1 MTATPEKRTA
11 WQRLKHFLRVNLI
24 AGFLFLAPIVVTV
37 FILRIL
43 LRWADS
49 AWKWIP
55 ESMRIP
61 SQLGIPETG
70 TGIILVFIILL
81 CTGLLVRNY
90 VGKAIA
96 KAIEKAILKV
106 PGINRFYAATNQLF
120 ISVFKSP
127 AKEFKQVVLIEYPR
141 PRLYALAFVTGIA
154 VGEIQRKTTES
165 VLNVFVPTTPNPTSG
180 FYLMVPQEDTI
191 KLDLSVED
199 AFKILISGGILNP
212 ECPELR
218 RKKFNKT
225 SSDLEE
231 LP

>member
-1 MTATPEKRTA
+1 MTIPPEERTP
-11 WQRLKHFLRVNLI
+11 WQHLKHFLRVNLI
-24 AGFLFLAPIVVTV
+24 AGFLFLAPIVATV
-37 FILRIL
+37 FILRVL
-43 LRWADS
+43 LRWADN

-55 ESMRIP
+55 DAMRLP
-61 SQLGIPETG
+61 EYLGIPETG
-70 TGIILVFIILL
+70 TGVILVFIILV

-90 VGKAIA
+90 VGKVVART
-96 KAIEKAILKV
+96 IEKIFLKL

-154 VGEIQRKTTES
+154 VGEIQRKTEEN

-191 KLDLSVED
+191 KLDISVED

-212 ECPELR
+212 ESPELKQ
-218 RKKFNKT
+218 KKNLNTKT
-225 SSDLEE
+225 SSD
-231 LP
+231 

>member
-1 MTATPEKRTA
+1 MTKTPEKRTR
-11 WQRLKHFLRVNLI
+11 WQQLKHFLRVNLI

-37 FILRIL
+37 FILRVL

-49 AWKWIP
+49 AWKWMP
-55 ESMRIP
+55 DSMRLP
-61 SQLGIPETG
+61 EYLGIPETG
-70 TGIILVFIILL
+70 TGIILVFIILV

-90 VGKAIA
+90 AGKVVART
-96 KAIEKAILKV
+96 IEKIILKL

-120 ISVFKSP
+120 ISVFKRP

-154 VGEIQRKTTES
+154 VGEIQRKTEEK

-212 ECPELR
+212 ESPELR
-218 RKKFNKT
+218 PKKNLNTKT
-225 SSDLEE
+225 SSD
-231 LP
+231 

>member
-1 MTATPEKRTA
+1 MTATPKRWTR

-43 LRWADS
+43 LRWADN
-49 AWKWIP
+49 AWKWVP
-55 ESMRIP
+55 DFMRIP
-61 SQLGIPETG
+61 EKLGIPETG
-70 TGIILVFIILL
+70 TGVLLVFIILL
-81 CTGLLVRNY
+81 CTGIFVRNY
-90 VGKAIA
+90 VGKRLARS
-96 KAIEKAILKV
+96 IEKVILKL
-106 PGINRFYAATNQLF
+106 PGVNRFYAATNQLF

-154 VGEIQRKTTES
+154 VGEIQRKTKEK

-191 KLDLSVED
+191 KLDLTVED

-212 ECPELR
+212 ESPEL
-218 RKKFNKT
+218 KHKTNLTTDT
-225 SSDLEE
+225 SSN
-231 LP
+231 

>member
-1 MTATPEKRTA
+1 MTATPRKRTL
-11 WQRLKHFLRVNLI
+11 WQHIKYFLRVNLI

-37 FILRIL
+37 FILRTL
-43 LRWADS
+43 LKWADS

-55 ESMRIP
+55 DSMRVLEY
-61 SQLGIPETG
+61 LGIPETG
-70 TGIILVFIILL
+70 TGIILVFIILVF
-81 CTGLLVRNY
+81 TGLLVRNY
-90 VGKAIA
+90 VGKIIA
-96 KAIEKAILKV
+96 RTIEKIILKL

-141 PRLYALAFVTGIA
+141 HRLYALAFVTGIA
-154 VGEIQRKTTES
+154 VGEIQRKTEEE

-191 KLDLSVED
+191 KLDISVED

-212 ECPELR
+212 ESPELR
-218 RKKFNKT
+218 PRKNSITTT
-225 SSDLEE
+225 SSD
-231 LP
+231 

>member
-1 MTATPEKRTA
+1 MTKTPEKRTR
-11 WQRLKHFLRVNLI
+11 WQHLKYFLRVNLI

-37 FILRIL
+37 FILRVL

-49 AWKWIP
+49 AWKWMP
-55 ESMRIP
+55 DSMRLP
-61 SQLGIPETG
+61 EYLGIPETG
-70 TGIILVFIILL
+70 TGIILVFIILV

-90 VGKAIA
+90 AGKVVART
-96 KAIEKAILKV
+96 IEKIILKL

-120 ISVFKSP
+120 ISVFKRP

-154 VGEIQRKTTES
+154 VGEIQRKTEEK

-180 FYLMVPQEDTI
+180 FYLMVPQEDTV

-212 ECPELR
+212 ESPELR
-218 RKKFNKT
+218 RKKNLNTKT
-225 SSDLEE
+225 SSD
-231 LP
+231 

>member
-1 MTATPEKRTA
+1 MRLPEY
-11 WQRLKHFLRVNLI
+11 
-24 AGFLFLAPIVVTV
+24 
-37 FILRIL
+37 
-43 LRWADS
+43 
-49 AWKWIP
+49 
-55 ESMRIP
+55 
-61 SQLGIPETG
+61 LGIPETG
-70 TGIILVFIILL
+70 TGIILVFIILV

-90 VGKAIA
+90 VGKVVART
-96 KAIEKAILKV
+96 IEKIILKL

-120 ISVFKSP
+120 ISVFKRP

-154 VGEIQRKTTES
+154 VGEIQRKTEEK

-212 ECPELR
+212 ESPELKH
-218 RKKFNKT
+218 KKNLNTKT
-225 SSDLEE
+225 SSD
-231 LP
+231 